1 MMQMRKVGV
10 LCVQEAR
17 WEEVNAKEMGGGCKL
32 LRSGANKQ
40 GRNVVG
46 IILSKDLK
54 ADLIHVSKRSDRVMR
69 IKLGVEGTVVNII
82 RAYASQS
89 RLYRG
94 GKRNVLGTDGSRAE
108 CDTGW

>member
-1 MMQMRKVGV
+1 MMQRRKVGV
-10 LCVQEAR
+10 LCVQETR
-17 WEEVNAKEMGGGCKL
+17 WGEVNAKELGGGCKL

-54 ADLIHVSKRSDRVMR
+54 ADLIHVSKRSDRVVS
-69 IKLGVEGTVVNII
+69 IKLGVEVTAINII
-82 RAYASQS
+82 CAYAPQR

-94 GKRNVLGTDGSRAE
+94 GKYVLGTDGSRAE